1 MELYLD
7 TGNLSEIKEIAGW
20 GILDGVTTNPTL
32 LAREP
37 GDYREILKEICEMV
51 KGPVSAEV
59 TVTEPDAMIKE
70 AESLA
75 QISSYIVVKIPCTP
89 EGIIATRSLSDRGIR
104 VNMTLIF
111 SPLQALLA
119 ARAGASFAS
128 LFAGRLDDIGHEAF
142 RVAEDILMIYK
153 NYGLS
158 TQLIFASIRHP
169 QHVLQAARAGAHIAT
184 IPYKVFKQLPV
195 HPLTSAGIE
204 RFLFDW
210 RARGR

>member
-7 TGNLSEIKEIAGW
+7 TGNLSEIKEIAAW

-37 GDYREILKEICEMV
+37 GDHREILSEICAV
-51 KGPVSAEV
+51 VRGPVSAEV
-59 TVTEPDAMIKE
+59 VATEPDEMIEE
-70 AESLA
+70 AKLLS
-75 QISSYIVVKIPCTP
+75 QISPHIVVKVPCTR
-89 EGIIATRSLSDRGIR
+89 EGIIATRKLSAQGIR

-128 LFAGRLDDIGHEAF
+128 LFAGRLDDVGEEAF
-142 RVAEDILMIYK
+142 RVAEDIVKIYT
-153 NYGLS
+153 NYQVS
-158 TQLIFASIRHP
+158 TRLIFASIRHP

-184 IPYKVFKQLPV
+184 IPYRVFCQLPV
-195 HPLTSAGIE
+195 HPLTTAGIE
-204 RFLFDW
+204 QFLVHW
-210 RARGR
+210 RGRR